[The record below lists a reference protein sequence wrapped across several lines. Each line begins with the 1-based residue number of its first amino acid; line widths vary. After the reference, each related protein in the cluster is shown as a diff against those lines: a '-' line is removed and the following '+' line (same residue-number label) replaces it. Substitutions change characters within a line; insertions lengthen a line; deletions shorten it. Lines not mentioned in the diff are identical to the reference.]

1 MKKEEA
7 GFPELLLFGGPLQK
21 LGAWL
26 RLTRGETGSFRLGLA
41 LGLPAWIVLIGL
53 AFLSGPGFG
62 VFSLPWIGVHVRLLL
77 VIPLFFACEKLVG
90 PVIAEFARNLRE
102 SRLVGESEWPALSLI
117 IRRVRWL
124 ANGWAAEL
132 LLFLLAF
139 GAPLYEAIAGLPRG
153 TLNWSAVMGQ
163 TDVTAASMGG
173 WYLTYCMPLFRFLAF
188 RWLWR
193 LGLWWYFLWRLKR
206 LDLQLV
212 ATHSDGAGGLGF
224 LAVVQEHFVPLA
236 LAISG
241 AFSASFA
248 EAILQN
254 KMKIEYLYSL
264 VPGILILVFGL
275 FIGPLVLFTRR
286 LWDCRV
292 DGLDKYMAMA
302 SRYVQAFERR
312 WIQNAEPTGDSQL
325 GTADLQ
331 SLADLTNS
339 MNVVRGIRMVPGG
352 SRLALWL
359 AASVI
364 GPMLPLVLLKF
375 PVDEVAKVLLKALI
389 GL

>member
-1 MKKEEA
+1 MKKEET

-41 LGLPAWIVLIGL
+41 LGLPAWVVLVVL
-53 AFLSGPGFG
+53 AFLHGPGLA

-77 VIPLFFACEKLVG
+77 VIPLFFACERFVG

-102 SRLVGESEWPALSLI
+102 SRLVGESEWPALALI

-124 ANGWAAEL
+124 AGGWGAGL
-132 LLFLLAF
+132 IFFLLAF
-139 GAPLYEAIAGLPRG
+139 GGPLIEAIAGLPTG
-153 TLNWSAVMGQ
+153 TVSWSLILGKSD
-163 TDVTAASMGG
+163 TSTASMGG
-173 WYLTYCMPLFRFLAF
+173 WYLMYCLPLFRFLVM

-193 LGLWWYFLWRLKR
+193 LGLWWYFLWRLKK

-224 LAVVQEHFVPLA
+224 LAVVQEHFVPLV

-241 AFSASFA
+241 TFSASFA
-248 EAILQN
+248 EAILQD

-264 VPGILILVFGL
+264 VPGVLILVFGL

-292 DGLDKYMAMA
+292 NGLDKYMAMA
-302 SRYVQAFERR
+302 SRYVYAFERK
-312 WIQNAEPTGDSQL
+312 WIQDRAATGESQL
-325 GTADLQ
+325 GTPDLQ

-359 AASVI
+359 AGSVVA
-364 GPMLPLVLLKF
+364 PMLPLVLLKY
-375 PVDEVAKVLLKALI
+375 PVNEVVRVLLQALV

>member
-26 RLTRGETGSFRLGLA
+26 RLTRGETGSFGLGLA
-41 LGLPAWIVLIGL
+41 LGLPAWIVLVAL
-53 AFLSGPGFG
+53 AFLSGPGLKA
-62 VFSLPWIGVHVRLLL
+62 FSLAWIGVHVRLLL
-77 VIPLFFACEKLVG
+77 VIPLFFACEKFVG

-102 SRLVGESEWPALSLI
+102 SGLVGESEWPALAMI
-117 IRRVRWL
+117 IRRVRRL

-139 GAPLYEAIAGLPRG
+139 GAPLYETIAGLPGG

-163 TDVTAASMGG
+163 TDIASASIRG

-193 LGLWWYFLWRLKR
+193 LGLWWYFLWRLKK

-248 EAILQN
+248 EAILQD
-254 KMKIEYLYSL
+254 KIKIEYLYSL
-264 VPGILILVFGL
+264 VPGVLVLVFGL
-275 FIGPLVLFTRR
+275 FIGPLALFIRR

-292 DGLDKYMAMA
+292 NGLDKYMAMA
-302 SRYVQAFERR
+302 SRYVQAFERK
-312 WIQNAEPTGDSQL
+312 WIRDAGPTGDSQL
-325 GTADLQ
+325 GTSDLQ

-339 MNVVRGIRMVPGG
+339 LNVVRGIRMLPGG
-352 SRLALWL
+352 PRLALWL
-359 AASVI
+359 AGSVV

>member
-1 MKKEEA
+1 MKEEA

-21 LGAWL
+21 LGGWL
-26 RLTRGETGSFRLGLA
+26 GLTKGETGSFRLGLA
-41 LGLPAWIVLIGL
+41 LGGPAWAVLIVL
-53 AFLSGPGFG
+53 AFLQGPGLK
-62 VFSLPWIGVHVRLLL
+62 VFSLAWIGVHVRLLV
-77 VIPLFFACEKLVG
+77 VIPLFFACEKFVG

-102 SRLVGESEWPALSLI
+102 SRLIAESQWPALASI
-117 IRRVRWL
+117 IRRVRRL
-124 ANGWAAEL
+124 SGGWAAEL
-132 LLFLLAF
+132 LLLLLAF
-139 GAPLYEAIAGLPRG
+139 AGPLLEVTTGIRG
-153 TLNWSAVMGQ
+153 GTVNWSTVLGSDGAA
-163 TDVTAASMGG
+163 TASMSGF
-173 WYLTYCMPLFRFLAF
+173 YLNYCLPLFRFLVF

-193 LGLWWYFLWRLKR
+193 LGLWWYFLWRLKK

-224 LAVVQEHFVPLA
+224 LAVVQEHFVPLT

-248 EAILQN
+248 EAILQD
-254 KMKIEYLYSL
+254 KIKIEYLYSL
-264 VPGILILVFGL
+264 VPGILVLVFGL

-292 DGLDKYMAMA
+292 NGLDKYMAMA
-302 SRYVQAFERR
+302 SRYVQAFERK
-312 WIQNAEPTGDSQL
+312 WIRDAEPTGDSQL
-325 GTADLQ
+325 GTSDLQ

-352 SRLALWL
+352 PRLALWL
-359 AASVI
+359 AGSVI
-364 GPMLPLVLLKF
+364 GPMLPLVLLKY
-375 PVDEVAKVLLKALI
+375 PVDQVVKVLLKALI

>member
-7 GFPELLLFGGPLQK
+7 GFPELLLFQGPLQK

-26 RLTRGETGSFRLGLA
+26 RLSRGETGTFRLGLA
-41 LGLPAWIVLIGL
+41 LSLPAWIVLVAL
-53 AFLSGPGFG
+53 ALLSGPGLK

-77 VIPLFFACEKLVG
+77 VIPLFFACEKFVG

-102 SRLVGESEWPALSLI
+102 SHLVSESEWPALATI
-117 IRRVRWL
+117 ISRVRWL

-248 EAILQN
+248 EAILQD
-254 KMKIEYLYSL
+254 KIKIEYLYSL
-264 VPGILILVFGL
+264 VPGVLVLVFGL
-275 FIGPLVLFTRR
+275 FIGPLALFIRR

-292 DGLDKYMAMA
+292 NGLDKYMAMA
-302 SRYVQAFERR
+302 SRYVQAFERK
-312 WIQNAEPTGDSQL
+312 WIRDAEPTGDSQL
-325 GTADLQ
+325 GTSDLQ

-339 MNVVRGIRMVPGG
+339 LNVVRGIRMLPGG
-352 SRLALWL
+352 PRLALWL
-359 AASVI
+359 AGSVV

>member
-1 MKKEEA
+1 MKKEDP

-26 RLTRGETGSFRLGLA
+26 RLTRGETGAFRLGLA
-41 LGLPAWIVLIGL
+41 LSLPAWIVLIGL
-53 AFLSGPGFG
+53 AFLHGPELK
-62 VFSLPWIGVHVRLLL
+62 VFSLPWIGVHIRLLL
-77 VIPLFFACEKLVG
+77 VIPLFFACEKFVG

-102 SRLVGESEWPALSLI
+102 SGLVGESEWPALAMI

-139 GAPLYEAIAGLPRG
+139 GAPLYEAIAGLPGG
-153 TLNWSAVMGQ
+153 TLNWSPVMGK
-163 TDVTAASMGG
+163 TDIGSASISG
-173 WYLTYCMPLFRFLAF
+173 WYLMYCMPLFRFLAF

-193 LGLWWYFLWRLKR
+193 LGLWWYFLWRLKK

-224 LAVVQEHFVPLA
+224 LAVVQEHFVPLV

-248 EAILQN
+248 EAILQD
-254 KMKIEYLYSL
+254 KMKIENLYSL
-264 VPGILILVFGL
+264 VPGVLVLVFGL
-275 FIGPLVLFTRR
+275 FIGPLALFVRR

-292 DGLDKYMAMA
+292 NGLDKYMAMA
-302 SRYVQAFERR
+302 SRYVQAFERK
-312 WIQNAEPTGDSQL
+312 WIRDAEPTGDSQL
-325 GTADLQ
+325 GTSDLQ

-339 MNVVRGIRMVPGG
+339 LNVVRGIRMLPGG
-352 SRLALWL
+352 PRLALWL
-359 AASVI
+359 GGSVI
-364 GPMLPLVLLKF
+364 GPMLPLVLLKY
-375 PVDEVAKVLLKALI
+375 PVDQVAKVLLKALI

>member
-1 MKKEEA
+1 MKKEDA

-21 LGAWL
+21 LGTWL
-26 RLTRGETGSFRLGLA
+26 RLTRGGTGSFRLGLA
-41 LGLPAWIVLIGL
+41 LGLPAWIVLIAL
-53 AFLSGPGFG
+53 AFLSGPGLKA
-62 VFSLPWIGVHVRLLL
+62 FSLVWIGVHVRLLL
-77 VIPLFFACEKLVG
+77 VIPLFFACEKFVG

-102 SRLVGESEWPALSLI
+102 SGLVGESEWPALAMI

-139 GAPLYEAIAGLPRG
+139 GAPLYETIAGLPGG
-153 TLNWSAVMGQ
+153 TLNWSIVIGQ
-163 TDVTAASMGG
+163 TDIVSASIRG
-173 WYLTYCMPLFRFLAF
+173 WYLIYCVPLFRFLAL

-193 LGLWWYFLWRLKR
+193 LGLWWYFLWRLKK

-224 LAVVQEHFVPLA
+224 LAVVQEHFVPLV

-241 AFSASFA
+241 SLSASFA
-248 EAILQN
+248 EAILQG

-264 VPGILILVFGL
+264 VPGVLVLVFGL
-275 FIGPLVLFTRR
+275 FIGPLALFIRR

-292 DGLDKYMAMA
+292 NGLDKYMAMA
-302 SRYVQAFERR
+302 SRYVQAFERK
-312 WIQNAEPTGDSQL
+312 WIRDAEPTGDSQL
-325 GTADLQ
+325 GTSDLQ

-339 MNVVRGIRMVPGG
+339 LNVVRGIRMLPGG
-352 SRLALWL
+352 PRLALWL
-359 AASVI
+359 AGSVV
-364 GPMLPLVLLKF
+364 GPMLPLVLLKY
-375 PVDEVAKVLLKALI
+375 PIDEVAKVLLKALV